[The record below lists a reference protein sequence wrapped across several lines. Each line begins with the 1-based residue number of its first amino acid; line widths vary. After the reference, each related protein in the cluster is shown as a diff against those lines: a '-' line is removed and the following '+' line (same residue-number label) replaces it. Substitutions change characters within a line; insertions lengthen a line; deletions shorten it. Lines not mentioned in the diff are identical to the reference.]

1 MISNYKEFKLF
12 LKTIENRPKLLLHS
26 CCGPCSSHVLELL
39 NNYFS
44 ITIFY
49 SNDCIF
55 PLEEYYHRLHEQIK
69 IVQEMNLDINI
80 VIPPYDKADYN
91 KAVKGQENLGEHSI
105 RCYSCF
111 LERLTK
117 TAKYAADNQFSYF
130 TTTLSISPYKNSSWL
145 NEIGYKLEREYG
157 IKYLYSD
164 FKKEDGYKRSI
175 ALSKEYD
182 LYRQDYCGCIYSLN
196 ERGLKK

>member
-1 MISNYKEFKLF
+1 MRRAELPARETGRASGFEAGEHPGDPQREQHQADRLRPVGQRRLRGAEDAGRHTLLPGPGSAEAGPTARLEGRHLF
-12 LKTIENRPKLLLHS
+12 AGNPDRRN
-26 CCGPCSSHVLELL
+26 G
-39 NNYFS
+39 
-44 ITIFY
+44 
-49 SNDCIF
+49 
-55 PLEEYYHRLHEQIK
+55 R
-69 IVQEMNLDINI
+69 
-80 VIPPYDKADYN
+80 
-91 KAVKGQENLGEHSI
+91 AVKGQENLGEHSI

-196 ERGLKK
+196 ERGLKE